1 MKHLGIIMDGNG
13 RWAQERSMP
22 RTAGHEKGALSL
34 CRLLDDLDTLDVEVV
49 TLYAFSTEN
58 ESRSKEEVGNILG
71 VIAYFLSHQVASLA
85 EEHAYKVRFI
95 GNMQRLPEQ
104 LNEIISTLNASTINN
119 EGKTVVFAIGYG
131 GVDEVMGAINRIIQ
145 RRAFLEDRSP
155 VTKEE
160 LFNNLYTAGLPMP
173 DAILRYGG
181 YKRLSNFLPLQSI
194 YSELFFTDKLW
205 PDYEKKDIEK
215 VIEEYKS
222 IKRNFGGNDA

>member
-13 RWAQERSMP
+13 RWAQNRSMP

-34 CRLLDDLDTLDVEVV
+34 CKFLDDLASLDIDVI

-71 VIAYFLSHQVASLA
+71 VIAYFLSHQVKDIAQKND
-85 EEHAYKVRFI
+85 YKVRFI
-95 GNMQRLPEQ
+95 GNLSRLPEE
-104 LNEIISTLNASTINN
+104 LNAVISELNASTINN
-119 EGKTVVFAIGYG
+119 NGKTVVFAIGYG
-131 GVDEVMGAINRIIQ
+131 GVDEVTNAIDRIIQ
-145 RRAFLEDRSP
+145 RRAFLEDTSP

-160 LFNNLYTAGLPMP
+160 LFNNLYTAGLPQP

-181 YKRLSNFLPLQSI
+181 YRRLSNFLPLQSI

-205 PDYEKKDIEK
+205 PDYAKEDIEK
-215 VIEEYKS
+215 VLEEFAS
-222 IKRNFGGNDA
+222 IKRNFGGNNG